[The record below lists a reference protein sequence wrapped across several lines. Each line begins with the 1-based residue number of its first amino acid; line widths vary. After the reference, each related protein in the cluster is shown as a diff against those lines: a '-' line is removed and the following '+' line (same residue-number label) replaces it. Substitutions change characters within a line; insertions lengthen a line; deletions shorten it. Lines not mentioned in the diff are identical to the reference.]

1 MPKGN
6 VIIDIERLAG
16 QLDRLV
22 GHEPSAIAVSGGS
35 DSMALMHIA
44 AAWRASGDISG
55 PALTVLT
62 VDHGLRPGSV
72 REAASVEIVS
82 EGLGL
87 PHETLVWTGTKP
99 SSGISAHAREARY
112 RLMTRWCHDHGIAKL
127 LVAHTLD
134 DQAET
139 VVMRLARGSGVDGLS
154 AMAPVVMNNGVALIR
169 PLLDVSR
176 ADLQTYLR
184 SLDRS
189 WIEDPTNEDTA
200 YERVRIRNG
209 MDALGALGVTQK
221 GLATTARRLQRAR
234 AALDGLTAE
243 ALHTYARVH
252 AAGVCDV
259 SSALLTDAPDEIVM
273 RVLGRCLSAVGGLAY
288 PPRQSALEALHAY
301 LKDGHTSAR
310 TLGGCQV
317 AVGSGRIRIVRE
329 AGRVPGEPVGLVAGE
344 RVVWDGRFTVG
355 YELASAAGARQKAV
369 NVRSLQ
375 AAGWD
380 MVKQNG
386 AVCPVTVREGL
397 VSFWQ
402 NEELVAVPH
411 LGYRSDC
418 APRDVQF
425 FADFCNLPLLE
436 GAGAMDVLEAL

>member
-1 MPKGN
+1 MPKN
-6 VIIDIERLAG
+6 TSIVDVERLAG
-16 QLDRLV
+16 QLDSLV
-22 GHEPSAIAVSGGS
+22 GHEPAAIAVSGGS

-44 AAWRASGDISG
+44 AAWRASGGSSDSG
-55 PALTVLT
+55 LTVLT
-62 VDHGLRPGSV
+62 VDHGLRPGSE
-72 REAASVEIVS
+72 REAASVAIVS

-87 PHETLVWTGTKP
+87 PHETLVWTGEKP

-169 PLLDVSR
+169 PLLGVSR
-176 ADLQTYLR
+176 ADLQAYLR
-184 SLDRS
+184 SSGLS
-189 WIEDPTNEDTA
+189 WIEDPTNEDTT
-200 YERVRIRNG
+200 YERVRIRKG
-209 MDALGALGVTQK
+209 MDALCALGVTQK

-234 AALDGLTAE
+234 AALDGLTTE
-243 ALHTYARVH
+243 ALHEYASVH

-259 SSALLTDAPDEIVM
+259 SSALLADAPDEIVM
-273 RVLGRCLSAVGGLAY
+273 RVLGRCLTAVGGLTY
-288 PPRQSALEALHAY
+288 PPRQSALEALQSY
-301 LKDGHTSAR
+301 LKDGHTSTR

-317 AVGSGRIRIVRE
+317 VVGSGRIRIARE
-329 AGRVPGEPVGLVAGE
+329 AGRVPAEPVGLVAGE
-344 RVVWDGRFTVG
+344 RLVWDGRFRVG
-355 YELASAAGARQKAV
+355 YELASAASEQQKVV
-369 NVRSLQ
+369 NVRPLQ

-386 AVCPVTVREGL
+386 AVCPVAVREGL

-418 APRDVQF
+418 APQDTLF

-436 GAGAMDVLEAL
+436 GAGAMDVLKAL